1 MCKLLSNES
10 DICLMMQK
18 IEVGPIAG
26 GEIVGA
32 TETGVKVFK
41 HLMQIM
47 IRDSFQKYE
56 ENFIL

>member
-1 MCKLLSNES
+1 
-10 DICLMMQK
+10 MMQK